1 MGFKSFLQSGPGIET
16 LMGKL
21 SKDIAELTNDTV
33 AEHISDELLKGK
45 RKSTDGLELVLYSTL
60 TGKDVDEDGDYKK
73 AIEELKEKNQKFKS
87 ICLRMAMALEN
98 IKKANKK

>member
-16 LMGKL
+16 LMVKL